1 MKRRTSNMIKSV
13 VKIEIIDPNT
23 SKQLEEAL
31 SNMIAYQLAS
41 KKIDEIKENT

>member
-1 MKRRTSNMIKSV
+1 MVNSV
-13 VKIEIIDPNT
+13 VKIKVIDPNT
-23 SKQLEEAL
+23 NKQLEEAL